1 VVVDVVEDEGKREVD
16 VVGEEEGKGVEVEEE
31 VIKKI
36 LVVAVEEVLVEV
48 VVLEEGAGRVEE
60 VC

>member
-1 VVVDVVEDEGKREVD
+1 MVEDEGKREVD
-16 VVGEEEGKGVEVEEE
+16 VAGEEEGKGVEVEEE

-48 VVLEEGAGRVEE
+48 VVLEEGAGQVEE